1 MELVA
6 SAMMRRGQ
14 KIVWAV
20 LLELAPAVL
29 FGCAVSFASSRAP
42 QSRLAAIAP
51 LALGL
56 VACAL
61 VLALL
66 RRLRHSGEA
75 FAMPRFERVEIE
87 PDGVA
92 ELPEPELLLND
103 VLGAPEPQSRVVRL
117 FDARPA
123 RGGGELQADVLPLCS
138 AVRPIPTPP
147 DATEA
152 LHDALA
158 ALRQSLR

>member
-1 MELVA
+1 
-6 SAMMRRGQ
+6 MRRGQ
-14 KIVWAV
+14 AIIWAV

-29 FGCAVSFASSRAP
+29 FGCAVAFASSKAP
-42 QSRLAAIAP
+42 ESRLAAVAP
-51 LALGL
+51 LALG
-56 VACAL
+56 VAACAL

-66 RRLRHSGEA
+66 RSLRHAGEA

-87 PDGVA
+87 PEVRA
-92 ELPEPELLLND
+92 ELPEAELLLD
-103 VLGAPEPQSRVVRL
+103 DMLGSPEPQSRVVRL

-123 RGGGELQADVLPLCS
+123 RGGGELQADVQPRCS
-138 AVRPIPTPP
+138 VVRPIPTPP

>member
-1 MELVA
+1 
-6 SAMMRRGQ
+6 MMRRGHA
-14 KIVWAV
+14 IVWTV
-20 LLELAPAVL
+20 LLELAPAIL
-29 FGCAVSFASSRAP
+29 FGCAVAFAASRAP
-42 QSRLAAIAP
+42 ESRLAAVAP
-51 LALGL
+51 LALGV
-56 VACAL
+56 VACGL

-66 RRLRHSGEA
+66 RRFRHSGEA

-87 PDGVA
+87 PEAGA
-92 ELPEPELLLND
+92 ELAEPELLLND
-103 VLGAPEPQSRVVRL
+103 VLGAPEPDSRVVRL

-123 RGGGELQADVLPLCS
+123 PGGGELQADVPLLRS